1 MTSGRFKILAEW
13 LVVGAFLVIIS
24 IPLWLKVDLIPM
36 RIWDESRNAVNA
48 IEMYQTNNWLVRTFN
63 FAPETY
69 ELKPPLLT
77 WFQVGSLHILGLNEL
92 GIRMPSVLFS
102 ITTLLLLF
110 SIIYK
115 MTDNPFLGL
124 LAATITATSAGF
136 YAEHAGRF
144 GDHEALLVCLSMWL
158 FYCVYQYSTTT
169 RPKYIY
175 LAGISIALGILCKSV
190 TIGMVLPGLFFFLL
204 YDRKIL
210 SLIQSKHTYFAF
222 LVAITPIFTYYFL
235 REQAQPG
242 YLNLIWTWELFPRFF
257 NTAQEVSFHNAG
269 FGYYFSLIKSSK
281 MEFWVWSFLLII
293 LPPFLTKKVDHKWA
307 FWVFPSVI
315 FLLVISSG
323 TKNFWYLAPVV
334 PMLAGAVAISA
345 HMVIKGGTKR
355 TSWVIIP
362 LSVIATLSFQKAY
375 KYAFNPQEK
384 YFEWE
389 TNGISHYLKD
399 EKHVANINSNTQIL
413 LDEKY
418 GYEPHK
424 FYLNKLNIERDI
436 DIKRTELYH
445 LNPNDTLLISH
456 ESTYKTLSKKYHIEV
471 LDSSYSH
478 TKLLVIKP
486 LIQVDSISNLS
497 PIE

>member
-1 MTSGRFKILAEW
+1 MNTRKLLYLFLSILG
-13 LVVGAFLVIIS
+13 LFILTV
-24 IPLWLKVDLIPM
+24 PLWLKVDLLPM

-102 ITTLLLLF
+102 IVTLLMLF
-110 SIIYK
+110 SLIYK

-124 LAATITATSAGF
+124 LAATVTATSAGF

-158 FYCVYQYSTTT
+158 FYTVYHYSTTLKS
-169 RPKYIY
+169 KYIY
-175 LAGISIALGILCKSV
+175 LSGISITLGILCKSV
-190 TIGMVLPGLFFFLL
+190 AIGMVLPGLILFLL
-204 YDRKIL
+204 YDRKML
-210 SLIQSKHTYFAF
+210 GLLKSGHTYLAF
-222 LVAITPIFTYYFL
+222 FIAITPVFAYYFL
-235 REQAQPG
+235 REQAQSG
-242 YLNLIWTWELFPRFF
+242 YLDLVWTWELFPRFF
-257 NTAQEVSFHNAG
+257 NTASEVTFKDAG
-269 FGYYFSLIKSSK
+269 FGYYFGLMKNNK
-281 MEFWVWSFLLII
+281 MEFWVWSFPLII
-293 LPPFLTKKVDHKWA
+293 LAPFAAKNINPKWA
-307 FWVFPSVI
+307 FWVLPSVV
-315 FLLVISSG
+315 FLLIISSG

-334 PMLAGAVAISA
+334 PMLAGAIAISA
-345 HMVIKGGTKR
+345 HMVIKGETKR
-355 TSWVIIP
+355 MPWVIIP
-362 LSVIATLSFQKAY
+362 LSIMATLSFQKAY
-375 KYAFNPQEK
+375 EYAFSPQEK

-399 EKHVANINSNTQIL
+399 EKHVANLSSNTKIL

-424 FYLNKLNIERDI
+424 FYLNKLNIERGL

-456 ESTYKTLSKKYHIEV
+456 ESTYKILSKKYQIEM

-478 TKLLVIKP
+478 TKLLVIQP

-497 PIE
+497 SIE